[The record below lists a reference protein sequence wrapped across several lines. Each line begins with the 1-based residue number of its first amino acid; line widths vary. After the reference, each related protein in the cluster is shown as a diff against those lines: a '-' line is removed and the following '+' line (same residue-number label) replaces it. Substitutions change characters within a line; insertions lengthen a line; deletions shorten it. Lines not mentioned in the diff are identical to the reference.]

1 MLLPDIRH
9 NRLGGDTPERLDPE
23 EKRSFRGIHQKRVLA
38 ACTGKTEQEQT
49 TCVSEKAGVR
59 SPCLAGLLLRF
70 VG

>member
-1 MLLPDIRH
+1 MPAMRNVGWRI
-9 NRLGGDTPERLDPE
+9 P
-23 EKRSFRGIHQKRVLA
+23 RSALTRKKNEVSEVSTKKRVLA

-59 SPCLAGLLLRF
+59 NPRLAGLLLRF